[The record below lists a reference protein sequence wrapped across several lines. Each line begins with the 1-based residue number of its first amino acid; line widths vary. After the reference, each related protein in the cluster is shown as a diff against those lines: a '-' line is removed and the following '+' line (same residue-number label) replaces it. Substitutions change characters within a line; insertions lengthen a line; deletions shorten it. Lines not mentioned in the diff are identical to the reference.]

1 MLAAGGSAHFLS
13 PAPYAAIVPAALGA
27 PYVWVYVSG
36 AAELAC
42 AVGLL
47 LPRTRRR
54 AALAAAA
61 LFVAV
66 FPANLQMAWDAA
78 DRSAAYRAVTYAR
91 LPLQVPLVLWALS
104 VARVDGPLRTRRRS
118 G

>member
-1 MLAAGGSAHFLS
+1 MLATGGSAHFLA

-54 AALAAAA
+54 AALVTAA

-66 FPANLQMAWDAA
+66 FPANVQMAWDAGE
-78 DRSAAYRAVTYAR
+78 RSTAYRVVTYAR

-104 VARVDGPLRTRRRS
+104 VARVDAPLRPRRRS